1 MMNFKAVLGLLLCA
15 SGLKANCSLDL
26 LALSQKLYP
35 GKTLSPLSICKVW
48 PAMPDKTLVALLHG
62 SEDES
67 GSATYDL
74 ALLILNHQAQPL
86 NQSYIKQAFE
96 SDAIRLTALEFD
108 TARYQLTS
116 TQLAFGLRSTYQSS
130 SRANPYSATHL
141 SLYVEQPE
149 GLKAVLSNFQTALD
163 SGEWDGE
170 CAGNFDSL
178 RRTLAITSRQN
189 QGWFNIRVNSRHS
202 SEQAVV
208 TADNGCESS
217 RPQVLERRDSLRYQH
232 DHYVIPSSLHRP

>member
-1 MMNFKAVLGLLLCA
+1 MNFKAVLGLLLCA
-15 SGLKANCSLDL
+15 PSLQASCSLDL
-26 LALSQKLYP
+26 SALSQTLYP
-35 GKTLSPLSICKVW
+35 GKTLSPLSTCKVW

-67 GSATYDL
+67 GTATYDL
-74 ALLILNHQAQPL
+74 ALLILNPQAQPL
-86 NQSYIKQAFE
+86 QHSYFKQAFE

-108 TARYQLTS
+108 TARYQLSKTH
-116 TQLAFGLRSTYQSS
+116 LAFGLRSSYQGS

-149 GLKAVLSNFQTALD
+149 GLKAVLSNFQTHLD
-163 SGEWDGE
+163 SGEWDGQ
-170 CAGNFDSL
+170 CAGSFDSL
-178 RRTLAITSRQN
+178 KRTLAITSRQN

-202 SEQAVV
+202 SEHAVL
-208 TADNGCESS
+208 TADNGCQSS
-217 RPQVLERRDSLRYQH
+217 KPQVLERRDSLRYQH